1 MSSECYQFLRISLD
15 RHWLHFPLV
24 VGKHPAS
31 KKSGPVSGDRTM
43 KGIASFLMSKT
54 DSEFKLQSRLRLFT
68 LIAFILA
75 LIVSGAFAFLALHA
89 RMLQKQRTAE
99 IVAANQ
105 SAILEERLSR
115 SLSSTYALAAVVR
128 QGGGNVDNFNKLAT
142 EMLKVYGGISSLQL
156 APNGVISQVV
166 PLTGNEKAIGH
177 DLLKDRDR
185 NKEAYLALNTRK
197 LTLAGP
203 FNLVQ
208 GGVAVI
214 GRLPIFLPDVTDQE
228 TFWGFATALIRIPD
242 LLATSSLP
250 QLSQTGYQY
259 ELARIHPDTG
269 QRQVFAQSGKELLKT
284 PVVRTLEVPNGRWFL
299 SLEPEAGWVEPSLTV
314 IAVAA
319 TFLVAFSIA
328 FFTYTVFKQPII
340 LRREVRARTRELAE
354 ANHHLNLEIVERE
367 QAQEEVIQINR
378 LYSVLSH
385 TNAAIVRISDQDL
398 LLQEVCRIAVVY
410 GGFSLA
416 KIAMFDAPSKTWV
429 WASEFGNSVELPE
442 CAHALQ
448 ACMQDQV
455 ESLHKGVV
463 KVCSRV
469 RQEDPAWSALC
480 QQARGAGFESHVIL
494 QFKVGGKVVGAFS
507 LYAYEANFFD
517 DVQLKLLE
525 EMTADVSFAL
535 ENMVRETLRKQGED
549 NLRKLSRAVEQS
561 ANAVMIANYS
571 GVIEYVN
578 PWFSKMTG
586 YPADEIISK
595 RTEILMSDRTPEEIY
610 QQMTDTLLSGKE
622 WTGELQRA
630 RKNGDLYWCLETI
643 SPLKNDA
650 GKVTH
655 FVSITEDI
663 SERKQAEETIRHL
676 AFHDAL
682 TGLPNRRLFRDR
694 LHQAA
699 AVSRRSGT
707 GFALMLLDLDRFK
720 TVNDTL
726 GHDIGDGLLT
736 AVAERLI
743 ANTREG
749 DTLARMGGD
758 EFALIAID
766 LKHPEEMVH
775 LAEKLLNILQSPFN
789 LQGHELYVS
798 TSIGITLF
806 PADTEEVDV
815 LVKNAD
821 IALYHAKDQGRNNFQ
836 FFTGDTNAAMLYRLA
851 LESSMRWALERNE
864 FLLNYQPQMDIL
876 TGHIHGTEA
885 LIRWQHPEFGLVAP
899 AQFIPLAE
907 ETGLIVPIGE
917 WVLRTACA
925 QAKAWDLAGMPMR
938 VSVNLSARQF
948 RQRDLAERIGA
959 ILQQTCLSPALLE
972 VELTE
977 GILMEDTAE
986 TGVILDKLHGMGVQI
1001 SIDDF
1006 GTGYSSLSYLK
1017 RLPIQILKIDQ
1028 SFVRDINTDPD
1039 DRAIVTAVIA
1049 LAHSLKLKVVA
1060 EGVETQ
1066 EQLSFL
1072 QEQDCDIIQGYLYSR
1087 PVTGDEVEALM
1098 KTGKILT
1105 A

>member
-1 MSSECYQFLRISLD
+1 
-15 RHWLHFPLV
+15 
-24 VGKHPAS
+24 
-31 KKSGPVSGDRTM
+31 M
-43 KGIASFLMSKT
+43 KGIAAFLMRKT
-54 DSEFKLQSRLRLFT
+54 DDEFKLQSRLRLFT
-68 LIAFILA
+68 VLAFVLA
-75 LIVSGAFAFLALHA
+75 LAVGGAFAALALHA

-105 SAILEERLSR
+105 CAILEERLSR

-128 QGGGNVDNFNKLAT
+128 QGGGKVDNFDKLAT

-156 APNGVISQVV
+156 ARAGVISQVV
-166 PLTGNEKAIGH
+166 PLAGNEKAIGH
-177 DLLKDRDR
+177 DLLKDRNR

-203 FNLVQ
+203 FDLVQ

-214 GRLPIFLPDVTDQE
+214 GRLPIFLPDGAGQE

-250 QLSQTGYQY
+250 QLFQTGYHY
-259 ELARIHPDTG
+259 ELARIHPDSG
-269 QRQVFAQSGKELLKT
+269 QRQVFAQSGKDPLKK
-284 PVVRTLEVPNGRWFL
+284 PVVRALEVPNGRWFL
-299 SLEPEAGWVEPSLTV
+299 SVEPEIGWVEPSLAAGAAASALLV
-314 IAVAA
+314 AIAVAFL
-319 TFLVAFSIA
+319 TF
-328 FFTYTVFKQPII
+328 TVFRQPII
-340 LRREVRARTRELAE
+340 LRREVHARTRELAE

-398 LLQEVCRIAVVY
+398 LLHEVCRIAVVY

-416 KIAMFDAPSKTWV
+416 KIAMFDTLSKRWR
-429 WASEFGNSVELPE
+429 WIAEFGNSVELPQ
-442 CAHALQ
+442 CAQTLDV
-448 ACMQDQV
+448 CLQDQV
-455 ESLHKGVV
+455 ESLHRGVV
-463 KVCSRV
+463 KLCSRV
-469 RQEDPAWSALC
+469 RQEDPAWSAICL
-480 QQARGAGFESHVIL
+480 QARSAGFESHVIL
-494 QFKVGGKVVGAFS
+494 PFKVGGKTVGAFS

-561 ANAVMIANYS
+561 ANAVMITNYS

-578 PWFSKMTG
+578 PWFSRMTG
-586 YPADEIISK
+586 YPADEIVGK
-595 RTEILMSDRTPEEIY
+595 TTTQLKSDRTPDETY
-610 QQMTDTLLSGKE
+610 QEMAETLLMGKE
-622 WTGELQRA
+622 WIGEVHRA
-630 RKNGDLYWCLETI
+630 RKNGDLYWCLETV
-643 SPLKNDA
+643 SPLKNEA
-650 GKVTH
+650 GEITH
-655 FVSITEDI
+655 FVAITEDI

-682 TGLPNRRLFRDR
+682 TGLPNRRLFKDR
-694 LHQAA
+694 LHQAV
-699 AVSRRSGT
+699 AVSHRSGT
-707 GFALMLLDLDRFK
+707 SFALMLLDLDRFK

-726 GHDIGDGLLT
+726 GHGIGDDLLI
-736 AVAERLI
+736 AVAERLGAAI
-743 ANTREG
+743 REG

-758 EFALIAID
+758 EFALIAIGI
-766 LKHPEEMVH
+766 KQPEEMAH
-775 LAEKLLNILQSPFN
+775 LAEKLLNILQSPFY
-789 LQGHELYVS
+789 LQGHELYAS
-798 TSIGITLF
+798 TSIGITLY
-806 PADTEEVDV
+806 PADASDEDV

-821 IALYHAKDQGRNNFQ
+821 IALYHAKDQGRNNYQ

-851 LESSMRWALERNE
+851 LENSMRWAIERNE
-864 FLLNYQPQMDIL
+864 FVLDYQPQMDIPS
-876 TGHIHGTEA
+876 GEIHGTEA
-885 LIRWQHPEFGLVAP
+885 LIRWQHPEFGLIAP

-907 ETGLIVPIGE
+907 ETGLIVTIGE
-917 WVLRTACA
+917 WVLRTACT

-938 VSVNLSARQF
+938 ISVNLSARQF
-948 RQRDLAERIGA
+948 QQGDLAERIGN
-959 ILQQTCLSPALLE
+959 ILRQTGLSPALLE

-977 GILMEDTAE
+977 GILMEDTVQ
-986 TGVILDKLHGMGVQI
+986 TGTILNQLHGMGVQI

-1017 RLPIQILKIDQ
+1017 RLPIQLLKIDQ

-1072 QEQDCDIIQGYLYSR
+1072 QEHGCDIIQGYLYSR
-1087 PVTGDEVEALM
+1087 PVSGEEVGALM
-1098 KTGKILT
+1098 KKGKIL
-1105 A
+1105 AS

>member
-1 MSSECYQFLRISLD
+1 
-15 RHWLHFPLV
+15 
-24 VGKHPAS
+24 
-31 KKSGPVSGDRTM
+31 M
-43 KGIASFLMSKT
+43 KGITTFLMSHT
-54 DSEFKLQSRLRLFT
+54 DNESELQSRLRLLT
-68 LIAFILA
+68 VLSFILA
-75 LIVSGAFAFLALHA
+75 LMVSGAFAALALHA
-89 RMLQKQRTAE
+89 RVLQKQRTAE

-105 SAILEERLSR
+105 GAILEERLSR

-128 QGGGNVDNFNKLAT
+128 QGGGKVDNFNKLAT

-156 APNGVISQVV
+156 ARNGVITQVV
-166 PLTGNEKAIGH
+166 PLAGNEKVIGH
-177 DLLKDRDR
+177 DLLKDSNR
-185 NKEAYLALNTRK
+185 NKEAYLALNTHQ
-197 LTLAGP
+197 LSLAGP
-203 FNLVQ
+203 FTLVQ

-214 GRLPIFLPDVTDQE
+214 GRLPIFLPDGSGE
-228 TFWGFATALIRIPD
+228 EIFWGFATALIRIPD
-242 LLATSSLP
+242 LLATSNLP
-250 QLSQTGYQY
+250 QLFQSGYHY
-259 ELARIHPDTG
+259 ELARIHPDSG
-269 QRQVFAQSGKELLKT
+269 QRQVFAQSGKEPLKT
-284 PVVRTLEVPNGRWFL
+284 PVVRALEVPNGRWFL
-299 SLEPEAGWVEPSLTV
+299 SVEPETGWVETSL
-314 IAVAA
+314 IAIASTAV
-319 TFLVAFSIA
+319 FLVAVAIA
-328 FFTYTVFKQPII
+328 FFTYTVFKQPLI

-385 TNAAIVRISDQDL
+385 TNAAIVRISDQNL
-398 LLQEVCRIAVVY
+398 LLHEVCRIAVVY

-416 KIAMFDAPSKTWV
+416 KIAMFDASSRDWRWV
-429 WASEFGNSVELPE
+429 SEFGSSVELSH
-442 CAHALQ
+442 CAHSLQ
-448 ACMQDQV
+448 ACIQDQV
-455 ESLHKGVV
+455 ESLHEGVV

-469 RQEDPAWSALC
+469 RQDDPVWSAIC
-480 QQARGAGFESHVIL
+480 SQARAAGFESHVIL
-494 QFKVGGKVVGAFS
+494 QFKVGGKAVGGFS

-517 DVQLKLLE
+517 EMQLKLLE

-561 ANAVMIANYS
+561 ANAVMITNYS

-578 PWFSKMTG
+578 PWFSRMTG
-586 YPADEIISK
+586 YRAAEIVGKTIELLK
-595 RTEILMSDRTPEEIY
+595 SDRTPAETY
-610 QQMTDTLLSGKE
+610 QQMADTLLSGKE
-622 WTGELQRA
+622 WTGELHRT
-630 RKNGDLYWCLETI
+630 RKSGDLYWCLETI

-650 GKVTH
+650 GEVTH
-655 FVSITEDI
+655 FVAITEDI

-699 AVSRRSGT
+699 AVSCRSGT

-726 GHDIGDGLLT
+726 GHDIGDDLLS
-736 AVAERLI
+736 AVAERLT

-758 EFALIAID
+758 EFALIAIEI
-766 LKHPEEMVH
+766 KCPEEMVH
-775 LAEKLLNILQSPFN
+775 LAEKLLHILQSPFN
-789 LQGHELYVS
+789 LQGHELYIS
-798 TSIGITLF
+798 TSIGITLY
-806 PADTEEVDV
+806 PADTAEVDT

-821 IALYHAKDQGRNNFQ
+821 IALYHAKDQGRNNYQ
-836 FFTGDTNAAMLYRLA
+836 FFTGDTNAAMLFRLT

-864 FLLNYQPQMDIL
+864 FMLDYQPQMDIL
-876 TGHIHGTEA
+876 SGQIHGAEA
-885 LIRWQHPEFGLVAP
+885 LIRWEHPEFGLIAP

-907 ETGLIVPIGE
+907 ETGMIVPIGD

-925 QAKAWDLAGMPMR
+925 QAKAWALAGMPMR

-948 RQRDLAERIGA
+948 HQGDLAERIGN
-959 ILQQTCLSPALLE
+959 ILRQTGLSPTLLE

-977 GILMEDTAE
+977 GILMEDTAQ

-1017 RLPIQILKIDQ
+1017 RLPIQLLKIDQ
-1028 SFVRDINTDPD
+1028 SFVRDINIDPD

-1066 EQLSFL
+1066 DQLSFL
-1072 QEQDCDIIQGYLYSR
+1072 QDHDCDIIQGYLYSR
-1087 PVTGDEVEALM
+1087 PVSGAEVEALM
-1098 KTGKILT
+1098 KTGKILPL
-1105 A
+1105 